1 MSVCACG
8 EGGTGFP
15 NTNGLSADEVQMK
28 ARSLNLQSTKC
39 REMRN
44 YPGTRPEKAASG
56 VEGDPVPPVPPVP
69 ARGKANEWT
78 GISRDCLR

>member
-15 NTNGLSADEVQMK
+15 NTNGLSAEEVQMK

-56 VEGDPVPPVPPVP
+56 VEGDPDPP

>member
-1 MSVCACG
+1 MWG
-8 EGGTGFP
+8 GGTGFP
-15 NTNGLSADEVQMK
+15 NAKGLSADDVQMK

-56 VEGDPVPPVPPVP
+56 VEGEPVPQVP
-69 ARGKANEWT
+69 ARGKLTSGLEFPTTA
-78 GISRDCLR
+78 